1 MSRNL
6 GWGKS
11 FACNESLAE
20 RLRELDAA
28 GAVMLD
34 RWKVVYAPLTPEEIG
49 SDSSASSA
57 SSQEDKKKQD
67 KKSKTKKEKEKEK
80 EKGKEKEKEKEKD
93 KESEKGKE
101 KKNEAEPHHDAAK
114 KIACVMNNYCSFGT
128 DAKIVLGKHPPPNF
142 LLVMI

>member
-11 FACNESLAE
+11 FACNESLGE
-20 RLRELDAA
+20 RLRELEAA

-34 RWKVVYAPLTPEEIG
+34 RWKVVYAPLTLEEIG
-49 SDSSASSA
+49 PDSSP
-57 SSQEDKKKQD
+57 SQED

-80 EKGKEKEKEKEKD
+80 EKEKD
-93 KESEKGKE
+93 KETEKGKE
-101 KKNEAEPHHDAAK
+101 KKHEAEPHHDTAK

-128 DAKIVLGKHPPPNF
+128 DAKIVLGIHSLPKQ
-142 LLVMI
+142 LVSFGNAIIF